1 MKDPLISAH
10 ILYFWE
16 NFYQLAAMH
25 ARPAPAPGKMA
36 APAPKIFK
44 TATPHPIFFSRL
56 PRSPPKQKRLL
67 PPSLIKIL
75 LKHAKA

>member
-36 APAPKIFK
+36 APAPKIVE
-44 TATPHPIFFSRL
+44 TA
-56 PRSPPKQKRLL
+56 PPC
-67 PPSLIKIL
+67 PGKI
-75 LKHAKA
+75 